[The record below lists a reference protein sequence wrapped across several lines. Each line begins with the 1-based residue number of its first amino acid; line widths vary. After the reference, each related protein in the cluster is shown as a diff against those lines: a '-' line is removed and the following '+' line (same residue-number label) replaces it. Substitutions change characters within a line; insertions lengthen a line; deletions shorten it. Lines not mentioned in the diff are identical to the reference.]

1 MARGK
6 FITFEGGEGAGKSTQ
21 ARLLAERLRARGI
34 HVVLTR
40 EPGGSAFAEQVR
52 TLILDRK
59 TADHSA
65 LAEALLFSAARADH
79 LERTIRPALEAGH
92 WVICDRFSDSTRVY
106 QGVAG
111 GLPKGAIEVLEQ
123 LVIADDFPDVTV
135 VLDLPAPD
143 GLARAERRNQKTSPA
158 ATGGADAY
166 EVRPLAYHERLR
178 DGFLLIATAEPERCV
193 VIDAMQP
200 QEDVAAEVWA
210 AIEARVLRPGE

>member
-21 ARLLAERLRARGI
+21 ARLLAERLRAKGI
-34 HVVLTR
+34 QIVLTR

-52 TLILDRK
+52 DLILGPH
-59 TADHSA
+59 TANHSA
-65 LAEALLFSAARADH
+65 LSEALLFCAARADH

-111 GLPKGAIEVLEQ
+111 GLPKGVIEALERI
-123 LVIADDFPDVTV
+123 VVDDTVPDVTI
-135 VLDLPAPD
+135 VLDLPASDGLTRAQGRNDRASPAGAEPD
-143 GLARAERRNQKTSPA
+143 G
-158 ATGGADAY
+158 Y
-166 EVRPLAYHERLR
+166 EGRPLSYHERLR
-178 DGFLLIATAEPERCV
+178 DGFLMIATAEPERCV

-200 QEDVAAEVWA
+200 QEEVAEQVWGA
-210 AIEARVLRPGE
+210 TEMRLLRQGE

>member
-1 MARGK
+1 MAKGK

-21 ARLLAERLRARGI
+21 ARLLAERLQAQGI

-52 TLILDRK
+52 TLILDRG

-65 LAEALLFSAARADH
+65 LAEVLLFSAARADH

-111 GLPKGAIEVLEQ
+111 GLPKGVIEALER
-123 LVIADDFPDVTV
+123 LVVADDFPDVTI
-135 VLDLPAPD
+135 VLDLPAAD
-143 GLARAERRNQKTSPA
+143 GLARARSRHDEATS
-158 ATGGADAY
+158 Y
-166 EVRPLAYHERLR
+166 EDRPLSYHELLR
-178 DGFLLIATAEPERCV
+178 DGFLMIATAEPERCV
-193 VIDAMQP
+193 VIDALQP
-200 QEDVAAEVWA
+200 KEDVVEQVWGTVE
-210 AIEARVLRPGE
+210 IRLLQQGQ

>member
-21 ARLLAERLRARGI
+21 ARLLADRLQARGI

-52 TLILDRK
+52 QLILDPG

-65 LAEALLFSAARADH
+65 LSEALLFSAARADH

-111 GLPKGAIEVLEQ
+111 GLPKGVIEALERI
-123 LVIADDFPDVTV
+123 VVDDTVPDVTI
-135 VLDLPAPD
+135 VLDLPASD
-143 GLARAERRNQKTSPA
+143 GLERARGRSGKAMPA
-158 ATGGADAY
+158 GPDADNY
-166 EVRPLAYHERLR
+166 EGRPLSYHERLR
-178 DGFLLIATAEPERCV
+178 DGFLMIATAEPERCV
-193 VIDAMQP
+193 VVDATQKI
-200 QEDVAAEVWA
+200 EEVAEQVWTS
-210 AIEARVLRPGE
+210 IEMRLIQQQGD